1 MQLRAPEFAESVNL
15 FNRVAVFQT
24 SGDDIDQ
31 PGLNQPLALVQFGWF
46 GRQYLALR
54 PIVAGS
60 QPDLVQRV
68 VYFQSAAMPTKSSI
82 HAPRRVKHALELNET
97 VH

>member
-1 MQLRAPEFAESVNL
+1 MSLFLERPPMIVNG
-15 FNRVAVFQT
+15 T
-24 SGDDIDQ
+24 KD
-31 PGLNQPLALVQFGWF
+31 P
-46 GRQYLALR
+46 
-54 PIVAGS
+54 
-60 QPDLVQRV
+60 LVQRV

>member
-1 MQLRAPEFAESVNL
+1 M
-15 FNRVAVFQT
+15 T
-24 SGDDIDQ
+24 ISGFHS
-31 PGLNQPLALVQFGWF
+31 P
-46 GRQYLALR
+46 
-54 PIVAGS
+54 
-60 QPDLVQRV
+60 LVQRV